1 MPGERVGAVIM
12 LGIGVG
18 AAETADSACDGDPAA
33 QPAKASVDINSKPS
47 HRKCRLIFTTV
58 V

>member
-1 MPGERVGAVIM
+1 MWAMPGERVGAVIM

-33 QPAKASVDINSKPS
+33 QPAKASAVINSKPS
-47 HRKCRLIFTTV
+47 HKKR
-58 V
+58 